1 MFYCGHRYFAKAI
14 ILPLFT
20 CGGVYICIPIWN
32 KLRQLAGDRIETAV
46 WKIGPIHSRRA
57 LVNAFMF
64 CFAPLT
70 RSSIEALTCVETCTD
85 DDDVADSRCV
95 PVLKKDMA
103 VQCWSDD
110 HWVTAGFAAT
120 LLVLVAVAVPIQLL
134 RIVRRARA
142 QRDASLRLRA
152 EDADRWFD
160 ELDDDNSGALEG
172 DEITELHSR
181 MGGTLNLA
189 TLDPDGDGEVT
200 KQEFNDWYHGQLAA
214 VADSPFDVLY
224 GTTTAAGYW
233 WT

>member
-57 LVNAFMF
+57 LVNVFMF

-85 DDDVADSRCV
+85 DDDVNCV
-95 PVLKKDMA
+95 TVLKADMA

-110 HWVTAGFAAT
+110 HLWTAGFALT
-120 LLVLVAVAVPIQLL
+120 LLIVVALVVPIQLL
-134 RIVRRARA
+134 RIVRRARE
-142 QRDASLRLRA
+142 QRDASLP
-152 EDADRWFD
+152 
-160 ELDDDNSGALEG
+160 
-172 DEITELHSR
+172 
-181 MGGTLNLA
+181 TLL
-189 TLDPDGDGEVT
+189 LG
-200 KQEFNDWYHGQLAA
+200 
-214 VADSPFDVLY
+214 
-224 GTTTAAGYW
+224 
-233 WT
+233 